1 MIKKFRSFFRGFL
14 VTFLYN
20 VPLDVLSG
28 LYVLTLDLR
37 GLDENKRFWLRVAR
51 YNGIASSLALLCVHA
66 AVCESL
72 KTVCSRSPFIPH
84 ARRFLLS
91 NCFAV
96 LCKASLVRL
105 HMLYAFRFLISALIH
120 TVVHVV
126 VTHPFPRVSW
136 YENGIWF
143 AVWFHFRWTISG
155 YLLISF
161 LFLLVLSGFRLV
173 RFAVHHVRIRMT
185 HSTLHLLFLVFLSV
199 HSSNYIVL
207 GLLWGFLQLEY
218 VCFLMLVTRVQVD
231 SLMVYRDDVDSQ
243 EVVLDIE
250 FQNPTSFSTRYRTGD
265 TVRVYVPLA
274 SWFEWHTFSVVPHLH
289 DRTRSRLLVRTVG
302 RWTRRLYRV
311 RKRVAYLWIHGP
323 LSIHSDIPSMLVVPN
338 GELPLCIDPGFQM
351 CLVCSGI
358 SITRQL
364 SFLVYLVRRYCSMDE
379 DLPEVPIGL
388 PAFVKLVWI
397 VRSSFD
403 INLAIRVLDE
413 LQVCLRT
420 HGWQNVLAYDIYVSH
435 EPNLDERAVNTRLR
449 SFLSS
454 ETYHHTHVLPPSNL
468 PHMPRPNTNVFV
480 SVYAATYAN
489 DIQSLIGT
497 PPFGNPPLVA
507 SFTHPT
513 RSHRPAHAAARDDAF
528 SRFYS
533 VLDLKTGQRVR
544 SWLPIVRVEA
554 KMADRVQWQ
563 TLIVL
568 TTGVKRI
575 IRDLVELCSN
585 SQHSLELC
593 VEELW

>member
-105 HMLYAFRFLISALIH
+105 HVLYAFRFLISALIH

-136 YENGIWF
+136 CENGIWF

-161 LFLLVLSGFRLV
+161 LFLLLLSGFRLV

-231 SLMVYRDDVDSQ
+231 SLMVYRDDVDSK

-420 HGWQNVLAYDIYVSH
+420 YGWQNVLAYDIYVSH

-454 ETYHHTHVLPPSNL
+454 ETYHHTHVLPPSNVS
-468 PHMPRPNTNVFV
+468 HMPRSSTNVFV
-480 SVYAATYAN
+480 SVYAATYN
-489 DIQSLIGT
+489 NIQSLIDT

-507 SFTHPT
+507 SLTHAT
-513 RSHRPAHAAARDDAF
+513 RSQRPAHAAARDDAF

-533 VLDLKTGQRVR
+533 VLDLKMGQRVR

-554 KMADRVQWQ
+554 KMVDRAQWQ

-575 IRDLVELCSN
+575 VRDLVELCSN

>member
-1 MIKKFRSFFRGFL
+1 MVDKVRSFFRGFL
-14 VTFLYN
+14 VTILYN
-20 VPLDVLSG
+20 LPLDVFSG
-28 LYVLTLDLR
+28 VYVLTLDLHEI
-37 GLDENKRFWLRVAR
+37 DEYKRYWMRVAK
-51 YNGIASSLALLCVHA
+51 YNGLASSLALLCLHA

-72 KTVCSRSPFIPH
+72 KTVCSRAPFISR
-84 ARRFLLS
+84 AQRFLLS
-91 NCFAV
+91 KCFV
-96 LCKASLVRL
+96 LCQASLVRV
-105 HMLYAFRFLISALIH
+105 HVLYAFRFLISSLFH

-126 VTHPFPRVSW
+126 VTHPLPQVSW
-136 YENGIWF
+136 HESGFWF
-143 AVWFHFRWTISG
+143 VTWFYYRWSISG
-155 YLLISF
+155 YLLMS
-161 LFLLVLSGFRLV
+161 LLLLLVVSGFRLL
-173 RFAVHHVRIRMT
+173 RFAVHHVRVRMT
-185 HSTLHLLFLVFLSV
+185 HSAMHLLSVGLLSM
-199 HSSNYIVL
+199 HSSNYVVL
-207 GLLWGFLQLEY
+207 GLLWTLVLLEY
-218 VCFLMLVTRVQVD
+218 VCFLKLVTLVQVD
-231 SLMVYRDDVDSQ
+231 SLMVYRDDVDSR

-250 FQNPTSFSTRYRTGD
+250 FINPASFATLYRTGD

-323 LSIHSDIPSMLVVPN
+323 LALHGDIPSMLVVPH

-364 SFLVYLVRRYCSMDE
+364 SFLVYLVRRYCNIDDDISG
-379 DLPEVPIGL
+379 VSIGL

-413 LQVCLRT
+413 LQACLRT

-454 ETYHHTHVLPPSNL
+454 ETYHHTHVLPPQ
-468 PHMPRPNTNVFV
+468 PNTNVFV
-480 SVYAATYAN
+480 NCPGYAATYAN
-489 DIQSLIGT
+489 DIQSLLGT

-507 SFTHPT
+507 SLTHAT
-513 RSHRPAHAAARDDAF
+513 RSHRPAHATPRANAF

-554 KMADRVQWQ
+554 KMTDRVQWQ

-575 IRDLVELCSN
+575 ISDLVELCSN
-585 SQHSLELC
+585 SEHCLELC

>member
-1 MIKKFRSFFRGFL
+1 MVDKVRSFFRGFL
-14 VTFLYN
+14 VTILYN
-20 VPLDVLSG
+20 LPLDVLSG
-28 LYVLTLDLR
+28 VYVLTLDLHEI
-37 GLDENKRFWLRVAR
+37 DEYKRYWMRVAK
-51 YNGIASSLALLCVHA
+51 YNGLASSLALLCLHA

-72 KTVCSRSPFIPH
+72 KTVCSRAPFISR
-84 ARRFLLS
+84 AQRFLLS
-91 NCFAV
+91 KCFV
-96 LCKASLVRL
+96 LCQASLVRV
-105 HMLYAFRFLISALIH
+105 HVLYAFRFLISSLFH

-126 VTHPFPRVSW
+126 VTHPLPHVSW
-136 YENGIWF
+136 HESGFWF
-143 AVWFHFRWTISG
+143 VTWFYYRWSISG
-155 YLLISF
+155 YLLMS
-161 LFLLVLSGFRLV
+161 LLLLLVVSGFRLL
-173 RFAVHHVRIRMT
+173 RFAVHHVRVRMT
-185 HSTLHLLFLVFLSV
+185 HSAMHLLSVGLLSM
-199 HSSNYIVL
+199 HSSNYVVL
-207 GLLWGFLQLEY
+207 GLLWTLVLLEY
-218 VCFLMLVTRVQVD
+218 VCFLKLVTLVQVD
-231 SLMVYRDDVDSQ
+231 SLMVYRDDVDSR

-250 FQNPTSFSTRYRTGD
+250 FINPASFATLYRTGD
-265 TVRVYVPLA
+265 AVRVYVPLA

-323 LSIHSDIPSMLVVPN
+323 LALHGDIPSMLVVPH

-364 SFLVYLVRRYCSMDE
+364 SFLVYLVRRYCNIGDDISG
-379 DLPEVPIGL
+379 VSIGL

-413 LQVCLRT
+413 LQACLRT

-454 ETYHHTHVLPPSNL
+454 ETYHHTHVLPPQ
-468 PHMPRPNTNVFV
+468 PNTNVFV
-480 SVYAATYAN
+480 NCPGYAATYAN
-489 DIQSLIGT
+489 DIQSLLGT

-507 SFTHPT
+507 SLTHAT
-513 RSHRPAHAAARDDAF
+513 RSHRPAHATPRANAF

-554 KMADRVQWQ
+554 KMTDRVQWQ

-575 IRDLVELCSN
+575 ISDLVELCSN
-585 SQHSLELC
+585 SEHCLELC

>member
-84 ARRFLLS
+84 PRRFLLS

-161 LFLLVLSGFRLV
+161 LFLLLLSGFRLV

-311 RKRVAYLWIHGP
+311 RKCVAYLWIHGP

-420 HGWQNVLAYDIYVSH
+420 YGWQNVLAYDIYVSH

-454 ETYHHTHVLPPSNL
+454 ETYHHTHVLPPSNVS
-468 PHMPRPNTNVFV
+468 HVPRPSTNVFV
-480 SVYAATYAN
+480 SVYAATYN
-489 DIQSLIGT
+489 NIQSLIDT

-507 SFTHPT
+507 SLTHAT
-513 RSHRPAHAAARDDAF
+513 RSQRPAHAVARDDAF

-533 VLDLKTGQRVR
+533 VLDLKMGQRVR

-554 KMADRVQWQ
+554 NMADRAQWQ

>member
-1 MIKKFRSFFRGFL
+1 
-14 VTFLYN
+14 
-20 VPLDVLSG
+20 
-28 LYVLTLDLR
+28 
-37 GLDENKRFWLRVAR
+37 
-51 YNGIASSLALLCVHA
+51 
-66 AVCESL
+66 
-72 KTVCSRSPFIPH
+72 
-84 ARRFLLS
+84 
-91 NCFAV
+91 
-96 LCKASLVRL
+96 
-105 HMLYAFRFLISALIH
+105 MLYAFRFLISALIH

-161 LFLLVLSGFRLV
+161 LFLLLLSGFRLV

-311 RKRVAYLWIHGP
+311 RKCVAYLWIHGP

-420 HGWQNVLAYDIYVSH
+420 YGWQNVLAYDIYVSH

-454 ETYHHTHVLPPSNL
+454 ETYHHTHVLPPSNVS
-468 PHMPRPNTNVFV
+468 HVPRPSTNVFV
-480 SVYAATYAN
+480 SVYAATYN
-489 DIQSLIGT
+489 NIQSLIDT

-507 SFTHPT
+507 SLTHAT
-513 RSHRPAHAAARDDAF
+513 RSQRPAHAVARDDAF

-533 VLDLKTGQRVR
+533 VLDLKMGQRVR

-554 KMADRVQWQ
+554 NMADRAQWQ

>member
-1 MIKKFRSFFRGFL
+1 MVDKVRSFFRGFL
-14 VTFLYN
+14 VTILYN
-20 VPLDVLSG
+20 LPLDVLSG
-28 LYVLTLDLR
+28 VYVLTLDLHEI
-37 GLDENKRFWLRVAR
+37 DEYKRYWMRVAK
-51 YNGIASSLALLCVHA
+51 YNGLASSLALLCLHA

-72 KTVCSRSPFIPH
+72 KTVCSRAPFISR
-84 ARRFLLS
+84 AQRFLLS
-91 NCFAV
+91 KCFV
-96 LCKASLVRL
+96 LCQASLVRV
-105 HMLYAFRFLISALIH
+105 HVLYAFRFLISSLFH

-126 VTHPFPRVSW
+126 VTHPLPQVSW
-136 YENGIWF
+136 HESGFWF
-143 AVWFHFRWTISG
+143 VTWFYYRWSISG
-155 YLLISF
+155 YLLMS
-161 LFLLVLSGFRLV
+161 LLLLLVVSGFRLL
-173 RFAVHHVRIRMT
+173 RFAVHHVRVRMT
-185 HSTLHLLFLVFLSV
+185 HSAMHLLSVGLLSM
-199 HSSNYIVL
+199 HSSNYVVL
-207 GLLWGFLQLEY
+207 GLLWTLVLLEY
-218 VCFLMLVTRVQVD
+218 VCFLKLVTLVQVD
-231 SLMVYRDDVDSQ
+231 SLMVYRDDVDSR

-250 FQNPTSFSTRYRTGD
+250 FINPASFATLYRTGD

-323 LSIHSDIPSMLVVPN
+323 LALHGDIPSMLVVPH

-364 SFLVYLVRRYCSMDE
+364 SFLVYLVRRYCNIDDDISG
-379 DLPEVPIGL
+379 VSIGL

-413 LQVCLRT
+413 LQACLRT

-454 ETYHHTHVLPPSNL
+454 ETYHHTHVLPPQ
-468 PHMPRPNTNVFV
+468 PNTNVFV
-480 SVYAATYAN
+480 NCPGYAATYAN
-489 DIQSLIGT
+489 DIQSLLGT

-507 SFTHPT
+507 SLTHAT
-513 RSHRPAHAAARDDAF
+513 RSHRPAHATPRANAF

-544 SWLPIVRVEA
+544 SWLPIVRVET
-554 KMADRVQWQ
+554 KMTDRVQWQ

-575 IRDLVELCSN
+575 ISDLVELCSN
-585 SQHSLELC
+585 SEHCLELC

>member
-1 MIKKFRSFFRGFL
+1 MVDKVRSFFRGFL
-14 VTFLYN
+14 VTILYN
-20 VPLDVLSG
+20 LPLDVLSG
-28 LYVLTLDLR
+28 VYVLTLDLHEI
-37 GLDENKRFWLRVAR
+37 DEYKRYWMRVAK
-51 YNGIASSLALLCVHA
+51 YNGLASSLALLCLHA

-72 KTVCSRSPFIPH
+72 KTVCSRAPFISR
-84 ARRFLLS
+84 AQRFLLS
-91 NCFAV
+91 KCFV
-96 LCKASLVRL
+96 LCQASLVRV
-105 HMLYAFRFLISALIH
+105 HVLYAFRFLISSLFH

-126 VTHPFPRVSW
+126 VTHPLPQVSW
-136 YENGIWF
+136 HESGLWF
-143 AVWFHFRWTISG
+143 ATWFYYRWSISG
-155 YLLISF
+155 YLLMS
-161 LFLLVLSGFRLV
+161 LLLLLVVSGFRLL
-173 RFAVHHVRIRMT
+173 RFAVHHVRVRMT
-185 HSTLHLLFLVFLSV
+185 HSAMHLLSVGLLSM
-199 HSSNYIVL
+199 HSSNYVVL
-207 GLLWGFLQLEY
+207 GLLWTLVLLEY
-218 VCFLMLVTRVQVD
+218 VCFLKLVTLVQVD
-231 SLMVYRDDVDSQ
+231 SLMVYRDDVDSR

-250 FQNPTSFSTRYRTGD
+250 FINPAFFATLYRTGD

-323 LSIHSDIPSMLVVPN
+323 LALHGDIPSMLVVPH

-364 SFLVYLVRRYCSMDE
+364 SFLVYLVRRYCNIDDDISG
-379 DLPEVPIGL
+379 VSIGL

-413 LQVCLRT
+413 LQACLRT

-454 ETYHHTHVLPPSNL
+454 ETYHHTHVLPPQ
-468 PHMPRPNTNVFV
+468 PNTNVFV
-480 SVYAATYAN
+480 NCPGYAATYAN
-489 DIQSLIGT
+489 DIQSLLGT

-507 SFTHPT
+507 SLTHAT
-513 RSHRPAHAAARDDAF
+513 RSHRPAHATPRANAF

-554 KMADRVQWQ
+554 KMTDRVQWQ

-575 IRDLVELCSN
+575 ISDLVELCSN
-585 SQHSLELC
+585 SEHCLELC

>member
-1 MIKKFRSFFRGFL
+1 MVDKVRSFFRGFL
-14 VTFLYN
+14 VTILYN
-20 VPLDVLSG
+20 LPLDVLSG
-28 LYVLTLDLR
+28 VYVLTLDLHEI
-37 GLDENKRFWLRVAR
+37 DEYKRYWMRVAK
-51 YNGIASSLALLCVHA
+51 YNGLASSLALLCLHA

-72 KTVCSRSPFIPH
+72 KTVCSRAPFISR
-84 ARRFLLS
+84 AQRFLLS
-91 NCFAV
+91 KCFV
-96 LCKASLVRL
+96 LCQASLVRV
-105 HMLYAFRFLISALIH
+105 HVLYAFRFLISSLFH

-126 VTHPFPRVSW
+126 VTHPLPQVSW
-136 YENGIWF
+136 HESGFWF
-143 AVWFHFRWTISG
+143 ATWFYYRWSISG
-155 YLLISF
+155 YLLMS
-161 LFLLVLSGFRLV
+161 LLLLLVVSGFRLL
-173 RFAVHHVRIRMT
+173 RFAVHHVRVRMT
-185 HSTLHLLFLVFLSV
+185 HSAMHLLSVGLLSM
-199 HSSNYIVL
+199 HSSNYVVL
-207 GLLWGFLQLEY
+207 GLLWTLVLLEY
-218 VCFLMLVTRVQVD
+218 VCFLKLVTLVQVD
-231 SLMVYRDDVDSQ
+231 SLMVYRDDVDSR

-250 FQNPTSFSTRYRTGD
+250 FINPASFATLYRTGD

-323 LSIHSDIPSMLVVPN
+323 LALHGDIPSMLVVPH

-364 SFLVYLVRRYCSMDE
+364 SFLVYLVRRYCNIDDDISG
-379 DLPEVPIGL
+379 VSIGL

-413 LQVCLRT
+413 LQACLRT

-454 ETYHHTHVLPPSNL
+454 ETYHHTHVLPPQ
-468 PHMPRPNTNVFV
+468 PNTNVFV
-480 SVYAATYAN
+480 NCPGYAATYAN
-489 DIQSLIGT
+489 DIQSLLGT

-507 SFTHPT
+507 SLTHAT
-513 RSHRPAHAAARDDAF
+513 RSHRPAHATPRANAF

-554 KMADRVQWQ
+554 KMTDRVQWQ

-575 IRDLVELCSN
+575 ISDLVELCSN
-585 SQHSLELC
+585 SEHCLELC